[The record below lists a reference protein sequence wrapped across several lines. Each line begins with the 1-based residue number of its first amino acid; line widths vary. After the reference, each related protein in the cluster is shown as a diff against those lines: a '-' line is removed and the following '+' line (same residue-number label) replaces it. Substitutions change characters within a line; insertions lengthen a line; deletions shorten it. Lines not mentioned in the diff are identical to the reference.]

1 MDTRKFDNQGT
12 LVVAHRGLSGLEREN
27 TASAFVAAGN
37 RPYYGIETDVYRTND
52 GHFVINHDGNLQRI
66 AGENLGVEGL
76 SWDSLRKIVLLDTDG
91 TKGRYDLRLANLENY
106 ISICKK
112 YEKYCVLELKSIFTQ
127 EETDAMIRL
136 IEGLGWLDHVIFI
149 SFHYEDLE
157 KVRVTLPEQ
166 PCQFLTGEN
175 GDGLIARL
183 RDDRMDIDILH
194 TSLTRERVEAMHAAG
209 LKINCWT
216 VDDPERA
223 AELASWG
230 VDFITTNICEGT
242 RGSKQRCAP
251 GFRMIPPDAGTLP
264 LTRAA
269 PGTGAGMQGAAAP
282 CTRKH
287 PPFSSGEGGRGGWGY
302 RQKAEIFGCDRG
314 AVVGVPEGDENRPA
328 PRYPAKSKCF
338 PRNLPK
344 SPCKTGRFVV

>member
-1 MDTRKFDNQGT
+1 MVQGEKESMDTRKFDNRSTQ
-12 LVVAHRGLSGLEREN
+12 VVAHRGLSGLEREN

-37 RPYYGIETDVYRTND
+37 RPYFGIETDVYRTND

-76 SWDSLRKIVLLDTDG
+76 SWESLRKIVLFDMDG

-136 IEGLGWLDHVIFI
+136 IDGLGWLDHVIFI

-175 GDGLIARL
+175 GDELIDRL
-183 RDDRMDIDILH
+183 RHDRMDIDILH
-194 TSLTRERVEAMHAAG
+194 TSLTKERVDAMHAAG

-230 VDFITTNICEGT
+230 VDFITTNICEG
-242 RGSKQRCAP
+242 RHS
-251 GFRMIPPDAGTLP
+251 L
-264 LTRAA
+264 
-269 PGTGAGMQGAAAP
+269 
-282 CTRKH
+282 
-287 PPFSSGEGGRGGWGY
+287 
-302 RQKAEIFGCDRG
+302 
-314 AVVGVPEGDENRPA
+314 
-328 PRYPAKSKCF
+328 
-338 PRNLPK
+338 
-344 SPCKTGRFVV
+344 